1 MISSLRLLDAN
12 YIRRLHVECSMQMGV
27 SVNRKVIKIVIGD
40 IRFQWKYGIYFLYL
54 VISVFYIFALSM
66 LKGNVKSIV
75 GMILI
80 LSDPATMGMF
90 FMGAIVLLEKS
101 QRVLNSIAVS
111 PVSPLQYLCAK
122 VCSIGIISVVVGI
135 IIGVAAEKSN
145 LLIIGISTL
154 LASIIFS
161 LCGLIVGAV
170 TRSLNQYIV
179 ATMPFELIG
188 FGPLIAYLLGE
199 KNPIVWYQPCT
210 IAYRLIEGNYK
221 YLTIEI
227 FILFVYIIVLT
238 VICHSFIVRMFQR
251 VGGVKL

>member
-1 MISSLRLLDAN
+1 MHRG
-12 YIRRLHVECSMQMGV
+12 ESM
-27 SVNRKVIKIVIGD
+27 NNKIMKMVVGD
-40 IRFQWKYGIYFLYL
+40 IQFQCKYGIYFLYI
-54 VISVFYIFALSM
+54 VISIFYIFTLSM

-75 GMILI
+75 GMFLI

-111 PVSPLQYLCAK
+111 PVSPFQYLCAK
-122 VCSIGIISVVVGI
+122 ICSIGIISTIVGI

-170 TRSLNQYIV
+170 TKSLNQYIV
-179 ATMPFELIG
+179 ATMPFEIIG
-188 FGPLIAYLLGE
+188 FVPLIAYLLGE
-199 KNPIVWYQPCT
+199 RNPIIWYQPCT
-210 IAYRLIEGNYK
+210 IAYRLIEGNYEHVM
-221 YLTIEI
+221 TEI
-227 FILFVYIIVLT
+227 LVLVVYILFLT